1 MHSFYFLFYFFRLK
15 KEKKNVSERR
25 EKKFLRA
32 TRRSVECSYDPHGSV
47 LRFFQSFNQKQKVS
61 SFFFDLDE
69 TTVSISK
76 MMKTGGG
83 GMRETGRLPVASD
96 GAISL

>member
-1 MHSFYFLFYFFRLK
+1 MC
-15 KEKKNVSERR
+15 RR
-25 EKKFLRA
+25 EGKKKFLRA

-76 MMKTGGG
+76 MMKTGRGG